1 MSQRPIHQCQCE
13 ICQSPQPHADKD
25 DHQRM
30 NVLLSRLNEQQR
42 RWYVGLEAERIGH
55 GGTERLAQITGM
67 NVNTIRRG
75 RRELGDVGRAP
86 NRPRAHA
93 GRWAATAGKKSSA
106 LKDTIRE
113 IVNDDIAGMP
123 TGEKKWVRLSLR
135 TIVSRLDAQAYNIG
149 RTTVSRLLRKLGF
162 GLVANRKSLTGAVH
176 LWLHSSCATAVPA
189 RRLSCHQCRYQ
200 EQRTDRQLR
209 QSRSFLASDSGASQ
223 WP

>member
-75 RRELGDVGRAP
+75 RRELGDDLGGRP
-86 NRPRAHA
+86 TDRVRTPGG
-93 GRWAATAGKKSSA
+93 GRQP
-106 LKDTIRE
+106 L
-113 IVNDDIAGMP
+113 
-123 TGEKKWVRLSLR
+123 EKKV
-135 TIVSRLDAQAYNIG
+135 Q
-149 RTTVSRLLRKLGF
+149 
-162 GLVANRKSLTGAVH
+162 
-176 LWLHSSCATAVPA
+176 P
-189 RRLSCHQCRYQ
+189 
-200 EQRTDRQLR
+200 
-209 QSRSFLASDSGASQ
+209 
-223 WP
+223 